1 MVLRTPRKGEREPC
15 SVICY
20 DCGRSIGTAAYP
32 GDLVV
37 CPHCG
42 ATYIV
47 ARDKVWIERE
57 TTTLVRVPTKDLEA
71 RVSEIA
77 NGEFHPLDA
86 LRPEVAWFALFMEEK
101 LRFNDMKGGLREIGG
116 DDVADMFARAQ
127 EEMGEAFREI
137 LAYCSCCGCSGAS
150 AKPEAAF
157 RELAD
162 TANFLMMTALA
173 LHRKSNPFASIEEVY
188 RDLTQKARMTNA
200 LRDYAENAKTKDEEG
215 DS

>member
-42 ATYIV
+42 ATYVV
-47 ARDKVWIERE
+47 ARDKIWIERE

-71 RVSEIA
+71 RVAEIA
-77 NGEFHPLDA
+77 NGEFHPLDG

-101 LRFNDMKGGLREIGG
+101 LRSNDMKGELREIDSG
-116 DDVADMFARAQ
+116 DVADMFARAQ

-137 LAYCSCCGCSGAS
+137 LAYCSSCGVSGAS

-162 TANFLMMTALA
+162 VANFLMMTALA
-173 LHRKSNPFASIEEVY
+173 LHRKSSPFSSIEEVY
-188 RDLTQKARMTNA
+188 RDLTQKARITNS
-200 LRDYAENAKTKDEEG
+200 LRDYAENAKIEDEEG
-215 DS
+215 EL